1 MISTV
6 RELLKEKGNHVW
18 SIEPDASA
26 YEALTIMAEK
36 NIGALL
42 VMHKG
47 EIVGVFSERD
57 YARNSIQEDR
67 NNLIVPVGD
76 FMTRNVLY
84 VSPESTMEE
93 CMALMTGKHVRHL
106 PVIDNNRL
114 LGLISIGDVVKRII
128 SAQKI
133 VISELEK
140 YVPKK

>member
-1 MISTV
+1 MSTV